1 MRILMA
7 AEDFGAI
14 GGIQELVDHLAVELL
29 AMGHQVE
36 IFSTPHVTPGLERT
50 PAARAAI
57 VYAEIPGRKAVSIRH
72 PERLWRQPV
81 AVELIARIRAF
92 RPDLVNSHLWTWDK
106 FLTVADAAR
115 RARVPLVQSLYDSW
129 GSGKLGRRALRSLRR
144 AAALTALSA
153 ATRDYFGRYSRRAR
167 RAQIVLGGVDLAA
180 AEAALPF
187 ARDRPYILSAARL
200 DLRQKALDLL
210 IEAFAIAAPE
220 FPSVDLLIAGDG
232 PDRERL
238 IAIAAARGLADR
250 VAILGARPRA
260 ELWSLYKGASCFAM
274 PSRMPEGLGLVFLE
288 AMACGRPVIAS
299 AAGGALEIV
308 IHGDNGLLV
317 ERNEP
322 GPWAAAIR
330 ALLADAAARDA
341 MGRRGYAM
349 VRERFSWRAVAERHL
364 AAYVAALGRRS
375 QSPRTGGGSSKALD

>member
-7 AEDFGAI
+7 AEDFAAI
-14 GGIQELVDHLAVELL
+14 GGIQELVDRLAVELL

-50 PAARAAI
+50 PATPAAI
-57 VYAEIPGRKAVSIRH
+57 VYGEIPGRKAISLRH
-72 PERLWRQPV
+72 PERLWRQPI
-81 AVELIARIRAF
+81 ADELITRIRAF

-106 FLTVADAAR
+106 IPSVADAAR
-115 RARVPLVQSLYDSW
+115 RTKTPFVQSLYDSW
-129 GSGKLGRRALRSLRR
+129 GVGKLGRRAMRSLNR
-144 AAALTALSA
+144 AAGLTALSR
-153 ATRDYFGRYSRRAR
+153 ATRDYFARIARRAR
-167 RAQIVLGGVDLAA
+167 QAHIVFAGVDLAA
-180 AEAALPF
+180 AEAAH
-187 ARDRPYILSAARL
+187 AYRSERPYILSAARI

-210 IEAFAIAAPE
+210 IEAFALAVQE

-232 PDRERL
+232 PDREKL
-238 IAIAAARGLADR
+238 AALVAARGLGAR

-260 ELWSLYKGASCFAM
+260 ELWSLYKGARCFAM

-299 AAGGALEIV
+299 ASGGTPEIV
-308 IHGDNGLLV
+308 YHGDNGLLV
-317 ERNEP
+317 DRLEP
-322 GPWAAAIR
+322 DAWAGAIQTM
-330 ALLADAAARDA
+330 LSDAAAREA

-364 AAYVAALGRRS
+364 AAYNQVLS
-375 QSPRTGGGSSKALD
+375 NEGGNLRD